1 MSLENKNFPAVEPQ
15 IPNTGSPSQWRQPRS
30 PKWWNTGLMSTRGLH
45 LQFFRDERK
54 VFSASTGLMSMVVG
68 DGASALFWEK
78 CWLDGRDI
86 LVWA

>member
-15 IPNTGSPSQWRQPRS
+15 IPNTGRPDEREGS
-30 PKWWNTGLMSTRGLH
+30 RGLH
-45 LQFFRDERK
+45 LQFFRYERK
-54 VFSASTGLMSMVVG
+54 VFSASTSMVVG